1 MDEEAALAGRIDLK
15 PLNDSTDSKKASPE
29 ALAGFDTPRV
39 FWNPRPAGGA
49 ESP

>member
-29 ALAGFDTPRV
+29 ALAGFDTP
-39 FWNPRPAGGA
+39 
-49 ESP
+49 ESVLEPKTRGRR